1 MKLDYTGINLYKI
14 ILHNHED
21 MIDSMIVQYIVR
33 LKANVIAKKR
43 KEISSHILL
52 SNKLKNIRT

>member
-33 LKANVIAKKR
+33 LKANVIAKKKKR
-43 KEISSHILL
+43 
-52 SNKLKNIRT
+52 NIIAYTFVE